1 MPTRRLLVLAVPL
14 CLAALAGA
22 AEDLGDDLVLLRGG
36 DTLRCAVVEE
46 KAARIVVLVNG
57 ARVDLYRSRIDA
69 VLRGAGK
76 GLPALR
82 PRFETSEAPPP
93 AAAPVLRPRRDPSA
107 VDNWNWEALAALGL
121 GMHLGQVDSTGT
133 IDQSGIPGTLALTF
147 DAGSI
152 DYLPSLQVRL
162 AVAPTRTSARPVLGV
177 QLSAAFPSGE
187 GLGISMYGAEAI
199 AGVRWGGGGKPIV
212 ELLGGL
218 GYLMATCDRE
228 LEFYSGA
235 TLLDSV
241 DVSSDLSGF
250 GVRGEAAMRWEKGAW
265 QYGLAAGVTWC
276 QLSGSDTWTTNNA
289 VFTGSEDLDA
299 SLIGVYGTAQIL
311 VGF

>member
-1 MPTRRLLVLAVPL
+1 MPTRRLVALALPL
-14 CLAALAGA
+14 CLASLAGA

-36 DTLRCAVVEE
+36 DTIRCDVVEE
-46 KAARIVVLVNG
+46 KADRIVVRING
-57 ARVDLYRSRIDA
+57 SLVDLYRARIDA
-69 VLRGAGK
+69 VQRGAGK

-82 PRFETSEAPPP
+82 PRYETTDAPPP
-93 AAAPVLRPRRDPSA
+93 SAAPVLRPRSAPSA
-107 VDNWNWEALAALGL
+107 AGAWNWEAQAALGL
-121 GMHLGQVDSTGT
+121 GLHLGQVDSTGT
-133 IDQSGIPGTLALTF
+133 IDQSGVPGTLALTF

-152 DYLPSLQVRL
+152 DRLPSLQLRL

-187 GLGISMYGAEAI
+187 GLGLSMYGAEAL

-212 ELLGGL
+212 ELIGGL
-218 GYLMATCDRE
+218 GWLMATCERE

-241 DVSSDLSGF
+241 DASSDLSGF
-250 GVRGEAAMRWEKGAW
+250 GVRGEAAIRWEKGGW
-265 QYGLAAGVTWC
+265 QYGLAAGVTWS

-289 VFTGSEDLDA
+289 VFTGTEDLDA
-299 SLIGVYGTAQIL
+299 SLIGLYGTAQL
-311 VGF
+311 QVGF